1 MRALGAG
8 RKFGGVLGIVL
19 VALDAELACAVAWFA
34 AIHSKA
40 AGVKFFCADSDVRA
54 GHETTTNPKLGS

>member
-1 MRALGAG
+1 M
-8 RKFGGVLGIVL
+8 LGIVL

-40 AGVKFFCADSDVRA
+40 AGVVFLCAGGDVWA
-54 GHETTTNPKLGS
+54 GHETVMVCPSG